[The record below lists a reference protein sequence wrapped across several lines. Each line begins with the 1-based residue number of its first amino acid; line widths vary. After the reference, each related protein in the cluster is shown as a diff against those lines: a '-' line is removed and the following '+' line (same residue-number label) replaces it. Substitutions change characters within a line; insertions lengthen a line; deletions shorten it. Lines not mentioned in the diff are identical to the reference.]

1 MMEATARLMDQ
12 PGILELISVL
22 QNNGMEKE
30 KQKVQML
37 VDYLENRE
45 NQFEMVLKEM
55 KEIRGQLNA
64 IQDKG
69 VRAAV
74 LRIADKVETKVT
86 EAKAQIVAAKNQFVE
101 SAAHAVSAF
110 KEHGISAFK
119 KALFAIRI
127 PEALGHIQ
135 NGLHS
140 CVESTRQ
147 GALKVTE
154 ISRELHEA
162 GAHARNAGRALAGK
176 APREPAAHQSD
187 KGILAR
193 FQMLLVGAGAMFS
206 RMEKSTEKAL
216 EKLKEKKPSVKD
228 DLKLIR
234 LEQGEKQPVK
244 DLPEQVR

>member
-1 MMEATARLMDQ
+1 MEATARLMDQ
-12 PGILELISVL
+12 PEILELISVL

-45 NQFEMVLKEM
+45 SQFEVVLNEM

-86 EAKAQIVAAKNQFVE
+86 EAKAQIVTVKNQFLE

-119 KALFAIRI
+119 KALTAMRI
-127 PEALGHIQ
+127 PEALTHIQ
-135 NGLHS
+135 NGLHG
-140 CVESTRQ
+140 CVEATRQ
-147 GALKVTE
+147 GAEKVTE

-162 GAHARNAGRALAGK
+162 GEHVRSAGRALSGK
-176 APREPAAHQSD
+176 APREPATHQPD
-187 KGILAR
+187 KGILSR
-193 FQMLLVGAGAMFS
+193 FQKLLVCAGAAFT
-206 RMEKSTEKAL
+206 RMEKTTEKAL
-216 EKLKEKKPSVKD
+216 EKLKQKKPSVKE

-234 LEQGEKQPVK
+234 LEQGEKTAAK

>member
-1 MMEATARLMDQ
+1 METAVRLMERPELQ
-12 PGILELISVL
+12 ELIAVL
-22 QNNGMEKE
+22 QNHGMEKE
-30 KQKVQML
+30 KQEVQML
-37 VDYLENRE
+37 ADYLDNRE
-45 NQFEMVLKEM
+45 SQFEVVLNEL

-86 EAKAQIVAAKNQFVE
+86 EAKAQIVSVKTKFLE
-101 SAAHAVSAF
+101 SAAHAVSTF
-110 KEHGISAFK
+110 KERGISAFK
-119 KALFAIRI
+119 KALTAMRI
-127 PEALGHIQ
+127 PEALTHIQ

-162 GAHARNAGRALAGK
+162 GEHTRNAGRALAGK
-176 APREPAAHQSD
+176 APREPATHQSD

-193 FQMLLVGAGAMFS
+193 FQKLLVGTGSMFA
-206 RMEKSTEKAL
+206 RMEKTTEKAL
-216 EKLKEKKPSVKD
+216 EKLQNRKPSVKE
-228 DLKLIR
+228 DLKIIK
-234 LEQGEKQPVK
+234 LEQGEKHTVK

>member
-1 MMEATARLMDQ
+1 MEATAKLMDQ
-12 PGILELISVL
+12 PEILELISVL

-30 KQKVQML
+30 KQEVEVL
-37 VDYLENRE
+37 AHYLENME
-45 NQFEMVLKEM
+45 SQFGEVLKEL
-55 KEIRGQLNA
+55 KEVRGQLNA

-86 EAKAQIVAAKNQFVE
+86 EAKAQIAAAKNKFLN

-110 KEHGISAFK
+110 KENGISAFK
-119 KALFAIRI
+119 KALFALRI
-127 PEALGHIQ
+127 PETLGHIQ

-176 APREPAAHQSD
+176 APQEPAAQSSD

-193 FQMLLVGAGAMFS
+193 FQKLLVGAGAMFS